1 MNKRDAHTGT
11 LRDMG
16 VRFVSGWKRAEA
28 GAILDERIKR
38 LRKYR
43 GRLPADF
50 KFDRE
55 SPSERGALNDRRRT
69 DEF

>member
-1 MNKRDAHTGT
+1 MNKRDVHTGT

-16 VRFVSGWKRAEA
+16 VRFVSAWKRAEA
-28 GAILDERIKR
+28 GAILDERIKC

-43 GRLPADF
+43 GRLHADF

-55 SPSERGALNDRRRT
+55 SLSERGSA
-69 DEF
+69 E